1 MLRNLVLQLLE
12 LHPRGFATSAGLKP
26 GEDAADLVLALFLHP
41 ATDAG
46 SEEDLGVAQ
55 PELVLVQLEKKG
67 VKHFLSC

>member
-1 MLRNLVLQLLE
+1 M
-12 LHPRGFATSAGLKP
+12 KP
-26 GEDAADLVLALFLHP
+26 GEDAADLVLALLLHP